1 MEGYVVTFQGPT
13 DKIESFKTSAES
25 EEARK
30 KEEEKKKM
38 EIKDLRQQFDLLGL
52 QQSKIKSQMAKLQEE
67 KIKSKALQKKILED
81 AELWQEKSSKI
92 EQQTA
97 ANEQRLMQQ
106 KTLHD
111 HVHYYYLVTCNSTP
125 VSCRFVSSFVF
136 RKPDRLGRGWS
147 TLISSRL
154 IDTAT
159 QHRRTWN
166 LWRAAH
172 KVHLR
177 FEAATCQQFSRSN
190 CTRHTSLAALSKV
203 TTVTSKPLC
212 TT

>member
-1 MEGYVVTFQGPT
+1 
-13 DKIESFKTSAES
+13 
-25 EEARK
+25 
-30 KEEEKKKM
+30 
-38 EIKDLRQQFDLLGL
+38 LGL
-52 QQSKIKSQMAKLQEE
+52 QQSKIKSQMARLQEE
-67 KIKSKALQKKILED
+67 KIKSEALQKNPWRCWAVARE
-81 AELWQEKSSKI
+81 SSEI

-97 ANEQRLMQQ
+97 ANEQRLMHQ
-106 KTLHD
+106 KTLHE

-147 TLISSRL
+147 TFISSRL